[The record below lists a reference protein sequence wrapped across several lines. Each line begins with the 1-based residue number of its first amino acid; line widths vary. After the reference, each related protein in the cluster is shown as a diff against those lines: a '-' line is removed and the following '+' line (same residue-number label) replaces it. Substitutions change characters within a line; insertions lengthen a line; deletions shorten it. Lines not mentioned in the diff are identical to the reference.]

1 MTAANA
7 AKVSCKS
14 LILLTGAPEEI
25 RTPDPQIR
33 SLLLN
38 QQPEATHQG
47 RSNRM
52 QLAGIFSQNRR
63 MKAGGLY
70 RLVAAAVLKS
80 IMARTQI
87 DPVTYMKPKTS
98 NV

>member
-1 MTAANA
+1 VRQDEAIELSSYSQRIR
-7 AKVSCKS
+7 VSEFDRAGFVVCCS
-14 LILLTGAPEEI
+14 I
-25 RTPDPQIR
+25 
-33 SLLLN
+33 SN
-38 QQPEATHQG
+38 QKHQG
-47 RSNRM
+47 HSNRM
-52 QLAGIFSQNRR
+52 PLAAIFSQNRR
-63 MKAGGLY
+63 MKVGGLY